1 MAQYQITVDQE
12 ILQQLFLGN
21 SKDASVAKLLESVL
35 NQVLKAQVSEQVAAD
50 HYERTLE
57 SDILCKKGAAHLYE
71 RLPRSPKNCVGL
83 NSLNPLFP
91 AYANGSIPLLSQ
103 GEKLKGAVGL

>member
-1 MAQYQITVDQE
+1 M
-12 ILQQLFLGN
+12 
-21 SKDASVAKLLESVL
+21 KES
-35 NQVLKAQVSEQVAAD
+35 
-50 HYERTLE
+50 LE

-83 NSLNPLFP
+83 DSLNPLFP

-103 GEKLKGAVGL
+103 REKVKGAVGLWRGRYEREGKECAEL

>member
-12 ILQQLFLGN
+12 ILQQLFLAN

-50 HYERTLE
+50 RYERT
-57 SDILCKKGAAHLYE
+57 D
-71 RLPRSPKNCVGL
+71 
-83 NSLNPLFP
+83 
-91 AYANGSIPLLSQ
+91 
-103 GEKLKGAVGL
+103 